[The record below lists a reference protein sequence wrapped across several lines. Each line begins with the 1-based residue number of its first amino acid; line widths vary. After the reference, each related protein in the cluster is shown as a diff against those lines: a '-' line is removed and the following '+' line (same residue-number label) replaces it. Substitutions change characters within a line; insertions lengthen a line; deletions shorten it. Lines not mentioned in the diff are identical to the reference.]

1 MVYEGGLISKRKY
14 TSIRN
19 SSDIV
24 KETGK
29 KRKNVKTE
37 SMTGCEVP
45 KILRYKTLMAFIRSI
60 DIVEVLSL
68 ENLAAKYCVE
78 AFPGVYGPLKS
89 FLLKLIDLYLV
100 IDSKSPCLHWLN
112 REKEVLYV
120 AVGADGDPFRKDNT
134 ATAYLVSLLNI
145 LNRVQSC
152 HDNHLLMDANCAEDT
167 QLMKKYSEH
176 LMREMEEIGGKKLTT
191 AQGNQVDLLWVSCI
205 AASYPGQFALSELHP
220 SYSARPG
227 KKWHKSLRSARRK
240 SQKFLDE
247 NPPFSETITE
257 YFGHMR

>member
-1 MVYEGGLISKRKY
+1 MRVLYEGGLISKRKY

-19 SSDIV
+19 SSDVV

-37 SMTGCEVP
+37 FMTGCEVP
-45 KILRYKTLMAFIRSI
+45 KILPYKTLMAFIRSI
-60 DIVEVLSL
+60 DI

-89 FLLKLIDLYLV
+89 FLLKLINLYLV

-152 HDNHLLMDANCAEDT
+152 HDNHLLMGSNCAEDT
-167 QLMKKYSEH
+167 QLMKNFDSEH

-205 AASYPGQFALSELHP
+205 AASYPGQFALFELHP

-227 KKWHKSLRSARRK
+227 KKWQKVSDLREKSPRNFSTKILRFLRR
-240 SQKFLDE
+240 SR
-247 NPPFSETITE
+247 NISGI
-257 YFGHMR
+257 

>member
-1 MVYEGGLISKRKY
+1 MRVLYEGGLISKRKY

-19 SSDIV
+19 SSDVV

-37 SMTGCEVP
+37 FMTGCEVP
-45 KILRYKTLMAFIRSI
+45 KILPYKTLMAFIRSI
-60 DIVEVLSL
+60 DIAEILSL

-89 FLLKLIDLYLV
+89 FLLKLTDLYLV
-100 IDSKSPCLHWLN
+100 IDSKSPCLHWFN
-112 REKEVLYV
+112 GEKGVLYV

-134 ATAYLVSLLNI
+134 APAYLVSLLNI

-152 HDNHLLMDANCAEDT
+152 HDNHLLMGANCAEDT

-227 KKWHKSLRSARRK
+227 KKWQKVSDLREKSPRNFSTKILRFLRR
-240 SQKFLDE
+240 SR
-247 NPPFSETITE
+247 NISGI
-257 YFGHMR
+257 